1 MVRVLLSL
9 ISLVSI
15 RTEAITCNHQ
25 SPQERSFSDG
35 SNLAEF
41 LNEELPIAIMK
52 KMQCYFKLKWHKK
65 YQIVGSH
72 SDLEVIVAGE
82 GDEEVEKETFAVFI
96 DLRSVMI
103 QT

>member
-1 MVRVLLSL
+1 
-9 ISLVSI
+9 
-15 RTEAITCNHQ
+15 
-25 SPQERSFSDG
+25 
-35 SNLAEF
+35 
-41 LNEELPIAIMK
+41 MK

-103 QT
+103 QTWPMKINDMIMILWVQVQVQRRRETQQNND